1 MKITKLY
8 ILALYLVA
16 IVCSILFIVEE
27 HYNIAILLILGN
39 ALPGYALAES
49 LLRENENQ
57 LQEKME

>member
-1 MKITKLY
+1 MITKIY
-8 ILALYLVA
+8 ILALYLALV
-16 IVCSILFIVEE
+16 ICTLLFFIEE

-49 LLRENENQ
+49 LVRENENQ

>member
-16 IVCSILFIVEE
+16 IVCSVLFIVEE

-39 ALPGYALAES
+39 ALPGYKLAES
-49 LLRENENQ
+49 LMRENEN
-57 LQEKME
+57 

>member
-1 MKITKLY
+1 LY
-8 ILALYLVA
+8 LALV
-16 IVCSILFIVEE
+16 ICILLFFIEE

-49 LLRENENQ
+49 LVRENENQ

>member
-1 MKITKLY
+1 MSITKLY
-8 ILALYLVA
+8 ILTLYLVA
-16 IVCSILFIVEE
+16 IVCSPLFILEE

>member
-1 MKITKLY
+1 MSITKLY
-8 ILALYLVA
+8 ILTLYLVA
-16 IVCSILFIVEE
+16 IVCSTLFILEE

>member
-1 MKITKLY
+1 MTKLY

-16 IVCSILFIVEE
+16 ILCSILFITKG